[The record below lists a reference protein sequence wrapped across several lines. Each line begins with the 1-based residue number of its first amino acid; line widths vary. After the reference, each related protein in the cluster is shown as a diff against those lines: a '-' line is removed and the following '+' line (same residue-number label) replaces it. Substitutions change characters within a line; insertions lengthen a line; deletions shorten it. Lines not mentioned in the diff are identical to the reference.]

1 MPDIRCENCGSLYPE
16 NRVIHL
22 CEECGGYFDFAGLPE
37 YDPAR
42 IDRSQSGLW
51 KYRDSFSLKDPG
63 LAVTL
68 GEGGTP
74 FVWDDI
80 STREIGFKLESL
92 NPTGSY
98 KDRGSAVLVSQLLAR
113 MVFSS
118 VEDSSGNAGASFAAY
133 CARAGISARVYVPE
147 RAAGPKRRQ
156 IEEYGAELVAVPGP
170 RSEAATAVLQAVEE
184 GEPYG
189 SHAYLPFGIPGIATI
204 AYELLEQTGGQIG
217 TVIAPTGHG
226 ALLLGIMR
234 GFAALVKAGQLVN
247 QPYYVGVQAEN
258 CSPMARAYRSG
269 LEKMADAYE
278 GNTIAEGVRVSK
290 PVRAQAILKYIST
303 SQGEILAIPEAEIL
317 PACQELSAKG
327 IYAEPTS
334 ALVWAALNHVKK
346 DIPRPIILIIS
357 GNGLKY
363 YPI

>member
-1 MPDIRCENCGSLYPE
+1 MSDIRCEKCGSLYPE
-16 NRVIHL
+16 NRLIHV
-22 CEECGGYFDFAGLPE
+22 CEACGGNFDFDGLPD
-37 YDPAR
+37 YDPAKV
-42 IDRSQSGLW
+42 DRSQPGMW
-51 KYRDSFSLKDPG
+51 KYRSSFSLKNPD
-63 LAVTL
+63 LTVTL

-74 FVWDDI
+74 FVWDDP

-98 KDRGSAVLVSQLLAR
+98 KDRGSAVLVSQMLAR
-113 MVFSS
+113 MVYSS

-133 CARAGISARVYVPE
+133 CARAGIAARVYVPE

-170 RSEAATAVLQAVEE
+170 RSEAARAVLQAVED
-184 GEPYG
+184 GETYG
-189 SHAYLPFGIPGIATI
+189 SHAFLPFGIPGIATI

-217 TVIAPTGHG
+217 TVIAPVGHG

-234 GFAALVKAGQLVN
+234 GFAALVNAGQMAAE
-247 QPYYVGVQAEN
+247 PYYVGVQAEN
-258 CSPMARAYRSG
+258 CSPMALAYRTG
-269 LEKMADAYE
+269 LDKMGSAYE
-278 GNTIAEGVRVSK
+278 GNTIAEGVRVST
-290 PVRAQAILKYIST
+290 PVRARGILRHLST
-303 SQGEILAIPEAEIL
+303 AKGEIISIPEAEIL
-317 PACQELSAKG
+317 PACNALAAKG

-334 ALVWAALNHVKK
+334 ALAWAALGHLKIE
-346 DIPRPIILIIS
+346 IPQPIILIIS